1 MENNTQARKWALV
14 INNPLEAGL
23 DHAAIREIL
32 YRFSPTYFCMADE
45 IATTG
50 TYHTHIFLFSP
61 SPMRFSTVKNRFAT
75 AHIEKAYGS
84 AKTNRAYIL
93 KEGRWADTDKAETS
107 VPGTFEEWGD
117 LPAEKEE
124 EAPEMFKLIQDLR
137 AGKSVMEIIE
147 DNPKLAFRIREIETL
162 RQAILEEKYSA
173 ENRALEVTYLYG
185 ASGTGKTRGIFETHD
200 RKSICRITDY
210 GGRNGVRFD
219 AYHCQDVLVL
229 EEFHSQIPISAML
242 NYLDIYP
249 LTLPARYTD
258 RIACYTKV
266 YITSNIPLEE
276 QYRDIQRYQME
287 TWRAFLRRVQNVIE
301 YLPDG
306 STVQHKKGA
315 FPMTQ
320 NEKFQVQRRNT
331 LRNLWQKLSGTPE
344 FPVKLVLAAL
354 YLMGAAYVCV
364 KQAAWRTLAGNIPL
378 LSPLLKAAMEHA
390 LTAYLLAGAAT
401 LPVLLL
407 YPFGRRAAK
416 DQLQCIGLV
425 NHAGVPP
432 DLLRKRRDKDKP
444 RVTVWEF
451 RNQSIPLQEWDK
463 KRLAIETA
471 LGITIVKLTYAK
483 GKSRVLVYAVS
494 AGDDLPEVLKWKD
507 SYLSPKSFVLV
518 LGESY
523 TGPVTVNLAH
533 IPHILLGGSTGSG
546 KSVLLKL
553 LLMQA
558 LHKGAEVYITDFKG
572 GVDFPKVWHE
582 KCRMCFTEED
592 LCNILDRLVE
602 ELERRKSAFKALGC
616 PNIDAYNEI
625 AERPLQRLIFACDE
639 VAEMLDKTGADNER
653 KKLLAQIENKLSTIA
668 RQGRAFGIH
677 LILATQRP
685 DATIIP
691 GQIRN
696 NMDFRVCG
704 RADSVLS
711 QIILD
716 STGAAEQIPKDARGR
731 FITGD
736 GTVFQGYLFDE
747 NAMFED
753 EGKGILP

>member
-1 MENNTQARKWALV
+1 
-14 INNPLEAGL
+14 
-23 DHAAIREIL
+23 
-32 YRFSPTYFCMADE
+32 
-45 IATTG
+45 
-50 TYHTHIFLFSP
+50 
-61 SPMRFSTVKNRFAT
+61 
-75 AHIEKAYGS
+75 
-84 AKTNRAYIL
+84 
-93 KEGRWADTDKAETS
+93 
-107 VPGTFEEWGD
+107 
-117 LPAEKEE
+117 
-124 EAPEMFKLIQDLR
+124 
-137 AGKSVMEIIE
+137 
-147 DNPKLAFRIREIETL
+147 
-162 RQAILEEKYSA
+162 
-173 ENRALEVTYLYG
+173 
-185 ASGTGKTRGIFETHD
+185 
-200 RKSICRITDY
+200 
-210 GGRNGVRFD
+210 
-219 AYHCQDVLVL
+219 
-229 EEFHSQIPISAML
+229 
-242 NYLDIYP
+242 
-249 LTLPARYTD
+249 
-258 RIACYTKV
+258 
-266 YITSNIPLEE
+266 
-276 QYRDIQRYQME
+276 
-287 TWRAFLRRVQNVIE
+287 
-301 YLPDG
+301 
-306 STVQHKKGA
+306 
-315 FPMTQ
+315 MTQ

-425 NHAGVPP
+425 NHAGMPP
-432 DLLRKRRDKDKP
+432 DLLRKRREKDNP
-444 RVTVWEF
+444 RVTIWEF
-451 RNQSIPLQEWDK
+451 RNNSIPLQEWE
-463 KRLAIETA
+463 KRQAAIETA
-471 LGITIVKLTYAK
+471 LGLTIVKLAYAK
-483 GKSRVLVYAVS
+483 GKSRVLVYAVP
-494 AGDDLPEVLKWKD
+494 AGEDLPEVLKWHD
-507 SYLSPKSFVLV
+507 RYLSSDSFVLV

-523 TGPVTVNLAH
+523 TGSVTVNLAH

-558 LHKGAEVYITDFKG
+558 VEKGAEVYIADFKG
-572 GVDFPKVWHE
+572 GVDFPRVWRQ
-582 KCRMCFTEED
+582 KCHMCFREDELLYTLDQLTAVLECRKKRLEETECKD
-592 LCNILDRLVE
+592 LDTYNEATGEGLPRLV
-602 ELERRKSAFKALGC
+602 
-616 PNIDAYNEI
+616 
-625 AERPLQRLIFACDE
+625 FACDE

-653 KKLLAQIENKLSTIA
+653 KKLLAQIESRLSTIA

-716 STGAAEQIPKDARGR
+716 NTSAAEQIPKDARGR

-747 NAMFED
+747 EQ
-753 EGKGILP
+753 L

>member
-1 MENNTQARKWALV
+1 
-14 INNPLEAGL
+14 
-23 DHAAIREIL
+23 
-32 YRFSPTYFCMADE
+32 
-45 IATTG
+45 
-50 TYHTHIFLFSP
+50 
-61 SPMRFSTVKNRFAT
+61 
-75 AHIEKAYGS
+75 
-84 AKTNRAYIL
+84 
-93 KEGRWADTDKAETS
+93 
-107 VPGTFEEWGD
+107 
-117 LPAEKEE
+117 
-124 EAPEMFKLIQDLR
+124 
-137 AGKSVMEIIE
+137 
-147 DNPKLAFRIREIETL
+147 
-162 RQAILEEKYSA
+162 
-173 ENRALEVTYLYG
+173 
-185 ASGTGKTRGIFETHD
+185 
-200 RKSICRITDY
+200 
-210 GGRNGVRFD
+210 
-219 AYHCQDVLVL
+219 
-229 EEFHSQIPISAML
+229 
-242 NYLDIYP
+242 
-249 LTLPARYTD
+249 
-258 RIACYTKV
+258 
-266 YITSNIPLEE
+266 
-276 QYRDIQRYQME
+276 
-287 TWRAFLRRVQNVIE
+287 
-301 YLPDG
+301 
-306 STVQHKKGA
+306 
-315 FPMTQ
+315 MTQ
-320 NEKFQVQRRNT
+320 NEKFQIQRRNT

-416 DQLQCIGLV
+416 DQLQCIGLI
-425 NHAGVPP
+425 NHAGMPP
-432 DLLRKRRDKDKP
+432 DLLRKRRDKDNA

-451 RNQSIPLQEWDK
+451 RNQSIPLQEWEK

-483 GKSRVLVYAVS
+483 GKSRVLVYAVP

-507 SYLSPKSFVLV
+507 SYLSLDSFVLV

-523 TGPVTVNLAH
+523 TGPVTVNLTH

-558 LHKGAEVYITDFKG
+558 LRKGAEVYIADFKG

-592 LCNILDRLVE
+592 LCDTLDRLVE
-602 ELERRKSAFKALGC
+602 ELERRKSALKALGC

-639 VAEMLDKTGADNER
+639 VAEVLDKTGRSKEDKE
-653 KKLLAQIENKLSTIA
+653 LLAQIENRLSTIA
-668 RQGRAFGIH
+668 RLGRAFGIH

-685 DATIIP
+685 DANIIP
-691 GQIRN
+691 GQIKN

-716 STGAAEQIPKDARGR
+716 NTSAAEQIPKDARGR

-747 NAMFED
+747 EQ
-753 EGKGILP
+753 L

>member
-1 MENNTQARKWALV
+1 MT
-14 INNPLEAGL
+14 
-23 DHAAIREIL
+23 REDKKKIQRRAYWRDL
-32 YRFSPTYFCMADE
+32 WRQLCGAPDFSPMLF
-45 IATTG
+45 
-50 TYHTHIFLFSP
+50 FL
-61 SPMRFSTVKNRFAT
+61 
-75 AHIEKAYGS
+75 
-84 AKTNRAYIL
+84 
-93 KEGRWADTDKAETS
+93 
-107 VPGTFEEWGD
+107 
-117 LPAEKEE
+117 
-124 EAPEMFKLIQDLR
+124 
-137 AGKSVMEIIE
+137 
-147 DNPKLAFRIREIETL
+147 
-162 RQAILEEKYSA
+162 
-173 ENRALEVTYLYG
+173 
-185 ASGTGKTRGIFETHD
+185 
-200 RKSICRITDY
+200 
-210 GGRNGVRFD
+210 
-219 AYHCQDVLVL
+219 
-229 EEFHSQIPISAML
+229 
-242 NYLDIYP
+242 
-249 LTLPARYTD
+249 
-258 RIACYTKV
+258 
-266 YITSNIPLEE
+266 
-276 QYRDIQRYQME
+276 
-287 TWRAFLRRVQNVIE
+287 
-301 YLPDG
+301 
-306 STVQHKKGA
+306 
-315 FPMTQ
+315 
-320 NEKFQVQRRNT
+320 
-331 LRNLWQKLSGTPE
+331 
-344 FPVKLVLAAL
+344 AL

-390 LTAYLLAGAAT
+390 LTAYLLAGAAV
-401 LPVLLL
+401 LLALLL

-425 NHAGVPP
+425 NHVGVPP
-432 DLLRKRRDKDKP
+432 DLLRKRRDKDNH
-444 RVTVWEF
+444 RVTIWEF
-451 RNQSIPLQEWDK
+451 RNQSIPLQEWEK
-463 KRLAIETA
+463 KCLAIETA
-471 LGITIVKLTYAK
+471 LGITIVKLAYAK
-483 GKSRVLVYAVS
+483 GKSRVLVYSVS
-494 AGDDLPEVLKWKD
+494 ADDDLPEVLKWKD

-558 LHKGAEVYITDFKG
+558 LHKGAEVYIADFKG

-582 KCRMCFTEED
+582 ICRMCFTEED
-592 LCNILDRLVE
+592 LRDTLDQLAAV
-602 ELERRKSAFKALGC
+602 LEHRKSAFKALGC
-616 PNIDAYNEI
+616 PNIDAYNET
-625 AERPLQRLIFACDE
+625 AEQPIQRLVFACDE

-653 KKLLAQIENKLSTIA
+653 KKLLAQIESRLSTIA

-716 STGAAEQIPKDARGR
+716 NTSAAEQIPKDARGR

-747 NAMFED
+747 NAVFED